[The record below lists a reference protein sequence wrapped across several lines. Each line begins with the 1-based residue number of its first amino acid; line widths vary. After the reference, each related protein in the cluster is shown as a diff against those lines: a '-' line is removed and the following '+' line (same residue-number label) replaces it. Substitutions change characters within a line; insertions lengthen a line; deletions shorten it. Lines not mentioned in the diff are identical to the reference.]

1 MDRNTLITPRHTF
14 TKRRKFAELSF
25 TTVYPPFCLHCV
37 RMNKT
42 CEGSAKR
49 KETNKK
55 LDPAQ
60 GSTWDASRKN
70 ETRTMAMVAPATTC
84 DTEESSTAC
93 GLRSAESVIRSD
105 AS

>member
-14 TKRRKFAELSF
+14 TKRRKRGALLH
-25 TTVYPPFCLHCV
+25 YPPFCLHCV